1 MSTFKYK
8 IIALCGFKGCG
19 KDFVANYI
27 HDTCSFEHLKI
38 STKLKDA
45 TRLLFDI
52 TDDQI
57 EGNKKECIDER
68 WNITPRQMMQFMGT
82 EMFQFK
88 IQELIP
94 ECDRNFWIKSFTNA
108 VKANKNK
115 NIVVSDMRFPH
126 EYEYIKKHLITH
138 ELIVIRINN
147 NSKKNIY
154 DAEDIHVS
162 ETEYR
167 QIPIDFQLTNKMTDD
182 IKSPLNTILNIL
194 AC

>member
-94 ECDRNFWIKSFTNA
+94 ECDRNFWIKSFANA

-115 NIVVSDMRFPH
+115 NIVVSDMRFSH
-126 EYEYIKKHLITH
+126 EYEYIKKHLRTH

-167 QIPIDFQLTNKMTDD
+167 QIPIDFQLTNNMTDD

>member
-1 MSTFKYK
+1 
-8 IIALCGFKGCG
+8 LCGFKGCG

-115 NIVVSDMRFPH
+115 NIVISDMRFPN

-154 DAEDIHVS
+154 DAKDIHVS